1 MIKEKPHSGL
11 SADEVQKRFVQFGPN
26 SFPEPKP
33 PTLLFRFLSQFHN
46 ALMLLLL
53 GAGVVSLLI
62 GETLDATFILV
73 IVFVNASFGVF
84 QEYKAERALSAL
96 KTLTITMVRVFRDGK
111 ETRIDSKGL
120 VPDDII
126 VLEEGIK
133 FLLIV

>member
-1 MIKEKPHSGL
+1 
-11 SADEVQKRFVQFGPN
+11 
-26 SFPEPKP
+26 
-33 PTLLFRFLSQFHN
+33 
-46 ALMLLLL
+46 MLLLL